1 MHFNCS
7 YFCWGLTTASFVQS
21 LAWRSVCFEYI
32 ALHRLSHLCAA
43 CFNVT
48 NGDIGSFSTAIF
60 VLLAT
65 YTSVSA
71 TEDAP
76 APNAIHSFQA
86 HVANGKVHVTADP
99 TKVSKENMSRPP
111 RLLATGAEV
120 GGPGVVIVGGGSAA
134 FHTIESLREVHTI
147 LGSLSSKLMI
157 RAFFSA
163 RL

>member
-7 YFCWGLTTASFVQS
+7 YFYWGLTTASFVQS
-21 LAWRSVCFEYI
+21 LAWRSVCFELI
-32 ALHRLSHLCAA
+32 TLDRLSHLSAA

-48 NGDIGSFSTAIF
+48 NGDIGSFITAAF
-60 VLLAT
+60 VLLTT
-65 YTSVSA
+65 YTSVFA

-86 HVANGKVHVTADP
+86 HVADGKVHVTADP
-99 TKVSKENMSRPP
+99 MKASKENLSRSP

-134 FHTIESLREVHTI
+134 FHTIESLREVH
-147 LGSLSSKLMI
+147 
-157 RAFFSA
+157 AFV
-163 RL
+163 